1 MKLLIATFL
10 KDYQEDVQKI
20 FRQAQIP
27 VFSIADVTGFKNDQ
41 AEDLLDDWFASGD
54 EKYDS
59 QVLFTFTDGNK
70 AELALELL
78 NLYNSGAD
86 TKFPV
91 RGFIVP
97 VEKSNL

>member
-27 VFSIADVTGFKNDQ
+27 VFSIADVTGFKNGQ

-54 EKYDS
+54 EKFDS
-59 QVLFTFTDGNK
+59 QVIFSFTDNLK
-70 AELALELL
+70 AEQALELL
-78 NLYNSGAD
+78 NQYNSDAD